1 MLDSIHTV
9 KFLLAEDDDDH
20 AFLVRRAMKEKRLG
34 SEVAH
39 VHDGEEALA
48 FLRREAPFQD
58 AWRPDVILLDLKMP
72 RVDGH
77 EVLRA
82 VKSDESLKSIPVVVL
97 STSDGEVDRARAY
110 DAHANSYLTKP
121 VDFEAFSDMV
131 DQLNEYWGVLNR
143 PPV

>member
-1 MLDSIHTV
+1 MLDSANPV

-20 AFLVRRAMKEKRLG
+20 VFLVRKAMQEKRLG
-34 SEVAH
+34 NEIAH
-39 VHDGEEALA
+39 VHNGEEALA
-48 FLRREAPFQD
+48 FLRREPPYES

-72 RVDGH
+72 KVDGH

-97 STSDGEVDRARAY
+97 TTSDGEVDRARAY
-110 DAHANSYLTKP
+110 DAHVNSYLTKP
-121 VDFEAFSDMV
+121 LEFEAFSDMV
-131 DQLNEYWGVLNR
+131 DRLNVYWGELNR